1 MGATGNRIER
11 REEGLTRA
19 MTTGNETPQNEPP
32 IRQDAAPE
40 QLRSVNTFPL
50 AVIEIGTSAIRM
62 AVGESDGS
70 ANVRVLEQLVRGVSL
85 GKDTF
90 TQGEIQ
96 RKTLQEVIRVLKSYR
111 RKLKEYQCSDPKH
124 LRIVATS
131 AVREATNR
139 MEVLD
144 RIYTATGLTV
154 ELIDDAEIARVTY
167 LGVRPLLQNDP
178 TLAEAMT
185 VVAEVGGGNTEVL
198 VLKGKDIFHSQ
209 PYRLGSLRL
218 QQMIIQSQTTRSHTG
233 SMLIGQI
240 NRTLEPLLDIVPRGR
255 DMEYVALG
263 GDMRFAAKVLGV
275 DLHKAELSRIAVDDL
290 EKLTT
295 RLLSITVDRII
306 RKYHIELSQAETLV
320 PALLANLRLA
330 QMLGC
335 SQILITGLNLRDAL
349 LQGMLRTNDWSAD
362 FCEQIVNSA
371 VELARKFHVDLH
383 HARHVA
389 DLARTLYRALQ
400 SEHRMDARCET
411 LLYVASLLH
420 EIGLFVGLSGYHK
433 HSQYLITH
441 SEIFGLN
448 EQDQHLVAMIARYHR
463 RAAPKPTHEVF
474 ARLDRDNRVIVSRL
488 AGILR
493 VAVALDHTG
502 SQRVR
507 DIECTIERHRLV
519 VTVTNSAGDLS
530 LERLEL
536 RQKASL
542 LEDTFGLSVLLREA
556 SRQTV

>member
-1 MGATGNRIER
+1 
-11 REEGLTRA
+11 

-32 IRQDAAPE
+32 IRQDATDAS
-40 QLRSVNTFPL
+40 RSVNAFPL
-50 AVIEIGTSAIRM
+50 AVIELGTSAIRM

-70 ANVRVLEQLVRGVSL
+70 SNVRVLEQLVRGVSL

-111 RKLKEYQCSDPKH
+111 RKLKEYQCSNPKH
-124 LRIVATS
+124 IRIVATS

-139 MEVLD
+139 IEVLD

-178 TLAEAMT
+178 NLAGAMT

-198 VLKGKDIFHSQ
+198 VLKGKDIVHSQ

-218 QQMIIQSQTTRSHTG
+218 QQMIIQSQTTRSHMG
-233 SMLIGQI
+233 SMMVGQI
-240 NRTLEPLLDIVPRGR
+240 NRILEPLLDIVPRGR

-275 DLHKAELSRIAVDDL
+275 PLQKSGLSRIAVDDL

-295 RLLSITVDRII
+295 RLLSLTVDRII

-320 PALLANLRLA
+320 PALLANLRMAQLLA
-330 QMLGC
+330 C
-335 SQILITGLNLRDAL
+335 THILITGLNLRDAL

-400 SEHRMDARCET
+400 AEHRMDARCET

-441 SEIFGLN
+441 SELFGLN

-507 DIECTIERHRLV
+507 DIQCTIERHRLV

>member
-1 MGATGNRIER
+1 
-11 REEGLTRA
+11 
-19 MTTGNETPQNEPP
+19 MTTGNETPQNEQP
-32 IRQDAAPE
+32 IRQDATPDAS
-40 QLRSVNTFPL
+40 RSANTFPL
-50 AVIEIGTSAIRM
+50 AVIELGTSAIRM

-70 ANVRVLEQLVRGVSL
+70 SNVRVLEQLVRGVSL

-111 RKLKEYQCSDPKH
+111 RKLKEYQCSNPKH
-124 LRIVATS
+124 IRIVATS

-178 TLAEAMT
+178 TLTEAMT

-198 VLKGKDIFHSQ
+198 VLKGKDIVHSQ

-218 QQMIIQSQTTRSHTG
+218 QQMIIQSQTTRNHMG

-263 GDMRFAAKVLGV
+263 GDMRFAAKVLGIG
-275 DLHKAELSRIAVDDL
+275 LQKAGLSRIEVDDL

-295 RLLSITVDRII
+295 RLLSLTVDRII

-441 SEIFGLN
+441 SELFGLN

-463 RAAPKPTHEVF
+463 RAAPKPTHEIF

>member
-1 MGATGNRIER
+1 
-11 REEGLTRA
+11 

-32 IRQDAAPE
+32 IRQDMTPDAS
-40 QLRSVNTFPL
+40 RSVNTFPL
-50 AVIEIGTSAIRM
+50 AVIELGTSAIRM

-70 ANVRVLEQLVRGVSL
+70 SNVRVLEQLVRGVSL

-111 RKLKEYQCSDPKH
+111 RKLKEYQCSNAKH
-124 LRIVATS
+124 IRIVATS

-139 MEVLD
+139 IEVLD

-178 TLAEAMT
+178 TLTDAMT

-198 VLKGKDIFHSQ
+198 VLKGKDIVHSQ

-218 QQMIIQSQTTRSHTG
+218 QQMIMQSQTTRNHMG

-263 GDMRFAAKVLGV
+263 GDMRFAAKVLGIE
-275 DLHKAELSRIAVDDL
+275 LQKAGLSRIEVDDL

-295 RLLSITVDRII
+295 RLLSLTVDRII

-335 SQILITGLNLRDAL
+335 TQILITGLNLRDAL

-400 SEHRMDARCET
+400 AEHRMDARCET

-441 SEIFGLN
+441 SELFGLN

-463 RAAPKPTHEVF
+463 RAAPKPTHEIF

-556 SRQTV
+556 SKQTI

>member
-1 MGATGNRIER
+1 
-11 REEGLTRA
+11 
-19 MTTGNETPQNEPP
+19 MTTENQTPQNEPP
-32 IRQDAAPE
+32 IRQETTPDAS
-40 QLRSVNTFPL
+40 RSVNTFPL
-50 AVIEIGTSAIRM
+50 AVIELGTSAIRM

-70 ANVRVLEQLVRGVSL
+70 SNVRVLEQLVRGVSL

-111 RKLKEYQCSDPKH
+111 RKLKEYQCSNPKH
-124 LRIVATS
+124 IRIVATS

-167 LGVRPLLQNDP
+167 LGVRPLLQNEP
-178 TLAEAMT
+178 TLKEAMT

-198 VLKGKDIFHSQ
+198 VLKGKDIIHSQ

-218 QQMIIQSQTTRSHTG
+218 QQMIMQSQTTRNHTG

-263 GDMRFAAKVLGV
+263 GDMRFAAKVLGIE
-275 DLHKAELSRIAVDDL
+275 LQKSGLSRIEVVDL

-295 RLLSITVDRII
+295 RLLSLTVDRII

-320 PALLANLRLA
+320 PALLSNLRLA

-335 SQILITGLNLRDAL
+335 SQVLITGLNLRDAL
-349 LQGMLRTNDWSAD
+349 LQGMLRTNDWSSD

-441 SEIFGLN
+441 SELFGLN

-463 RAAPKPTHEVF
+463 RAAPKPTHEIF

-507 DIECTIERHRLV
+507 DIVCTIERHRLV
-519 VTVTNSAGDLS
+519 VNVTNSAGDLS

-556 SRQTV
+556 SKQTI

>member
-1 MGATGNRIER
+1 
-11 REEGLTRA
+11 

-32 IRQDAAPE
+32 IRQETTPE

-70 ANVRVLEQLVRGVSL
+70 SNVRVLEQLVRGVSL

-111 RKLKEYQCSDPKH
+111 RKLKEYQCSNPKH
-124 LRIVATS
+124 IRIVATS

-178 TLAEAMT
+178 ALTEAMT

-198 VLKGKDIFHSQ
+198 ILKGKDIVHSQ

-255 DMEYVALG
+255 DMEYIALG

-275 DLHKAELSRIAVDDL
+275 ELHKAQLSRIAVDDL

-411 LLYVASLLH
+411 LLYVAALLH

-441 SEIFGLN
+441 SELFGLN

-463 RAAPKPTHEVF
+463 RAAPKPTHDIF

-507 DIECTIERHRLV
+507 DIECTIDRHRLV

>member
-1 MGATGNRIER
+1 
-11 REEGLTRA
+11 
-19 MTTGNETPQNEPP
+19 MTTGNDIPQNEQP
-32 IRQDAAPE
+32 IRQDATPDAS
-40 QLRSVNTFPL
+40 RSANTFPL
-50 AVIEIGTSAIRM
+50 AVIELGTSAIRM

-70 ANVRVLEQLVRGVSL
+70 SNVRVLEQLVRGVSL

-111 RKLKEYQCSDPKH
+111 RKLKEYQCSNPKH
-124 LRIVATS
+124 IRIVATS

-178 TLAEAMT
+178 TLTEAMT

-198 VLKGKDIFHSQ
+198 VLKGKDIVHSQ

-218 QQMIIQSQTTRSHTG
+218 QQMIIQSQTTRNHMG

-263 GDMRFAAKVLGV
+263 GDMRFAAKVLGIG
-275 DLHKAELSRIAVDDL
+275 LQKAGLSRIEVDDL

-295 RLLSITVDRII
+295 RLLSLTVDRII

-441 SEIFGLN
+441 SELFGLN

-463 RAAPKPTHEVF
+463 RAAPKPTHEIF

>member
-1 MGATGNRIER
+1 
-11 REEGLTRA
+11 
-19 MTTGNETPQNEPP
+19 MTTGNEIPQNEQP
-32 IRQDAAPE
+32 IRQDATPDAS
-40 QLRSVNTFPL
+40 RSASTFPL
-50 AVIEIGTSAIRM
+50 AVIELGTSAIRM

-70 ANVRVLEQLVRGVSL
+70 SNVRVLEQLVRGVSL

-111 RKLKEYQCSDPKH
+111 RKLKEYQCSNPKH
-124 LRIVATS
+124 IRIVATS

-178 TLAEAMT
+178 TLTEAMT

-198 VLKGKDIFHSQ
+198 VLKGKDIVHSQ

-218 QQMIIQSQTTRSHTG
+218 QQMIIQSQTTRNHMG

-255 DMEYVALG
+255 DMEFVALG
-263 GDMRFAAKVLGV
+263 GDMRFAAKVLGIG
-275 DLHKAELSRIAVDDL
+275 LQKAGLSRIEVDDL

-295 RLLSITVDRII
+295 RLLSLTVDRII

-441 SEIFGLN
+441 SELFGLN

-463 RAAPKPTHEVF
+463 RAAPKPTHEIF

>member
-1 MGATGNRIER
+1 
-11 REEGLTRA
+11 
-19 MTTGNETPQNEPP
+19 MTTGNETPKNETLV
-32 IRQDAAPE
+32 RQDAAPSPE
-40 QLRSVNTFPL
+40 PVRTVNAFPL
-50 AVIEIGTSAIRM
+50 AVIELGTSAIRM
-62 AVGESDGS
+62 AVGESDGTS
-70 ANVRVLEQLVRGVSL
+70 RVRVLEQLVRGVSL

-96 RKTLQEVIRVLKSYR
+96 RKTLQETIRVLKSYR
-111 RKLKEYQCSDPKH
+111 RKLKEYHCSDPKH
-124 LRIVATS
+124 IRIVATS
-131 AVREATNR
+131 AVREASNR

-144 RIYTATGLTV
+144 RIYTATGLSV

-167 LGVRPLLQNDP
+167 LGVRPLLQNEPALID
-178 TLAEAMT
+178 AMT

-198 VLKGKDIFHSQ
+198 ILKGKDIIHSQ
-209 PYRLGSLRL
+209 PYRLGSVRL
-218 QQMIIQSQTTRSHTG
+218 QQMIVQSQTTRNRMG
-233 SMLIGQI
+233 SILIGQI
-240 NRTLEPLLDIVPRGR
+240 DRTLEPLLDVVPKGR
-255 DMEYVALG
+255 AIEYVGLG

-275 DLHKAELSRIAVDDL
+275 ELQTSGLSRIAVEDL

-295 RLLSITVDRII
+295 RLLSLTVDRII

-335 SQILITGLNLRDAL
+335 SKMLITGLNLRDAL

-362 FCEQIVNSA
+362 FCDQIINSA
-371 VELARKFHVDLH
+371 VELTRKYHMDLQ

-433 HSQYLITH
+433 HSQYLIIH
-441 SEIFGLN
+441 SELFGLN
-448 EQDQHLVAMIARYHR
+448 EQDQHLVGMIARYHR

-474 ARLDRDNRVIVSRL
+474 ARLDRDNRVVVSRL

-507 DIECTIERHRLV
+507 DIECTIERHRLI

-556 SRQTV
+556 PRQTV